1 MNTHLST
8 KRIVLTGLLAAL
20 VVAGSAI
27 RITVPVEIT
36 GTTSIHLGN
45 ILCALSGI
53 LLGPWL
59 GGAAAGIGSA
69 LYDLTNPY
77 YVSEAWITFLFKGA
91 YGLAAGLVAWRA
103 LGKCSYR
110 RAVVATTAGAVAYA
124 VLYLLKSYFYN
135 GLLVGGL
142 APAAAGHGLQRR
154 GGCGGSAAA
163 GGGHPEGPGE
173 AAPQA
178 AIMEARVQASP
189 VYKAGDAWAFQKP
202 PLCPGA
208 TGKGIA

>member
-53 LLGPWL
+53 LLG
-59 GGAAAGIGSA
+59 GAAAGIGSA
-69 LYDLTNPY
+69 LYDLTNPL

-91 YGLAAGLVAWRA
+91 YGLAAGLVAWRV
-103 LGKCSYR
+103 LGQCSYR
-110 RAVVATTAGAVAYA
+110 RAVAATAAGAVAYA

-135 GLLVGGL
+135 GLLLGGL
-142 APAAAGHGLQRR
+142 APAAALVTV
-154 GGCGGSAAA
+154 A
-163 GGGHPEGPGE
+163 GKLPATVFNAVVAVV
-173 AAPQA
+173 AAPLLA
-178 AIMEARVQASP
+178 VAIQ
-189 VYKAGDAWAFQKP
+189 KALVKQH
-202 PLCPGA
+202 LRLQ
-208 TGKGIA
+208 

>member
-69 LYDLTNPY
+69 LYDLTNPL

-91 YGLAAGLVAWRA
+91 YGLAAGLVAWRV
-103 LGKCSYR
+103 LGQCSYR
-110 RAVVATTAGAVAYA
+110 RAVAATAAGAVAYA

-135 GLLVGGL
+135 GLLLGGL
-142 APAAAGHGLQRR
+142 APPAALVTVAGKLP
-154 GGCGGSAAA
+154 ATVFNAVVA
-163 GGGHPEGPGE
+163 VV
-173 AAPQA
+173 AAPLLA
-178 AIMEARVQASP
+178 VAIQ
-189 VYKAGDAWAFQKP
+189 KALVKQH
-202 PLCPGA
+202 LRLQ
-208 TGKGIA
+208 

>member
-69 LYDLTNPY
+69 LYDLTNPL
-77 YVSEAWITFLFKGA
+77 YVSEAWITFLF
-91 YGLAAGLVAWRA
+91 
-103 LGKCSYR
+103 
-110 RAVVATTAGAVAYA
+110 
-124 VLYLLKSYFYN
+124 
-135 GLLVGGL
+135 
-142 APAAAGHGLQRR
+142 
-154 GGCGGSAAA
+154 
-163 GGGHPEGPGE
+163 
-173 AAPQA
+173 
-178 AIMEARVQASP
+178 
-189 VYKAGDAWAFQKP
+189 
-202 PLCPGA
+202 
-208 TGKGIA
+208 